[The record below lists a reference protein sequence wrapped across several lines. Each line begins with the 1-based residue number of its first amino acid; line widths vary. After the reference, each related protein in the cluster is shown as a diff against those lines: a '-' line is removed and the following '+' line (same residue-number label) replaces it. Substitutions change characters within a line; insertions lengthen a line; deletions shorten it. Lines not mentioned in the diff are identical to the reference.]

1 MVEILSRRV
10 VPAPADVVWSDLRT
24 FAGGERF
31 SDQIERMTLEG
42 SGVGATREV
51 VFASGDRVVERL
63 DAVDDASRTL
73 EYAMVSGSMPFENY
87 RGRMRVIP
95 NDEGSCTVEWTATFD
110 APPEQADA
118 LRNLVQNLFD
128 EVLENLATMGPPET
142 P

>member
-31 SDQIERMTLEG
+31 SDQIDRMTLEG
-42 SGVGATREV
+42 RGVGATREV
-51 VFASGDRVVERL
+51 VFTSGDRVVERL